1 MVIKAHRKVMA
12 TMVMMMIIVTMPMMM
27 MMMTYMIK
35 MLYIIGL
42 R

>member
-1 MVIKAHRKVMA
+1 MVIKAHRKVMV

-35 MLYIIGL
+35 ILYIIGL